1 MHSKV
6 LVSKSIR
13 RLLAI
18 VPLLGAALLAAHDV
32 SADDKKPEPAKP
44 SAPTAPPAATPA
56 PATTAAPKA
65 ADAKAA
71 PSADE
76 IAKRVQTFYDTTKTF
91 KADFKQ
97 EYTIKVQ
104 NVKKA
109 STGKVVFEKPGKMS
123 WTYDAPNGNRVV
135 SDGKTIKVYEKENEQ
150 MFETPVKN
158 SQYPAA
164 LAFLMG
170 TGNLT
175 KDFSFRMLDAA
186 QMKFEGGYVLEG
198 TPKEA
203 TPAYQKII
211 LYVDQATNQVRR
223 VLILD
228 AQGNKNRFEFN
239 SAVANQTVEK
249 KEFEFTPPAGTKTV
263 KP

>member
-1 MHSKV
+1 MHPTKALSLRTV
-6 LVSKSIR
+6 LRIASVLPMI
-13 RLLAI
+13 
-18 VPLLGAALLAAHDV
+18 AAASLAAGDV
-32 SADDKKPEPAKP
+32 AADDKKPEPPKAE
-44 SAPTAPPAATPA
+44 
-56 PATTAAPKA
+56 APKA
-65 ADAKAA
+65 DPPKADAGKADA
-71 PSADE
+71 GKSAE
-76 IAKRVQTFYDTTKTF
+76 AEAIAKRVQAFYDSTKTF

-109 STGKVVFEKPGKMS
+109 SSGKVVFEKPGKMS
-123 WTYDAPNGNRVV
+123 WTYDAPNGNRVA

-175 KDFSFRMLDAA
+175 KDFSFRLLDAA

-211 LYVDQATNQVRR
+211 LYVDAATNQVRR

-239 SAVANQTVEK
+239 SPVANQAVAKT
-249 KEFEFTPPAGTKTV
+249 EFEFTPPAGTKIV

>member
-1 MHSKV
+1 MVKARISK
-6 LVSKSIR
+6 
-13 RLLAI
+13 
-18 VPLLGAALLAAHDV
+18 LGASVVAFAALLATVFFFTRDV
-32 SADDKKPEPAKP
+32 SAGGL
-44 SAPTAPPAATPA
+44 TAEQIGA
-56 PATTAAPKA
+56 
-65 ADAKAA
+65 
-71 PSADE
+71 
-76 IAKRVQTFYDTTKTF
+76 RVQAFYDATRTF
-91 KADFKQ
+91 KANFTQ
-97 EYTIKVQ
+97 TYTIKVQ
-104 NVKKA
+104 DVRKV
-109 STGKVVFEKPGKMS
+109 STGKVTFEKPGKMS

-135 SDGKTIKVYEKENEQ
+135 SDGLTIKVYEKENEQ

-175 KDFSFRMLDAA
+175 KDFSFRTLDAT
-186 QMKFEGGYVLEG
+186 QMKFEGGWVLEG

-239 SAVANQTVEK
+239 SAVANQAAEK

>member
-1 MHSKV
+1 MKKV
-6 LVSKSIR
+6 SSMGWIR
-13 RLLAI
+13 RLNVGLLVVGGLA
-18 VPLLGAALLAAHDV
+18 LGAHGA
-32 SADDKKPEPAKP
+32 SADDKKPD
-44 SAPTAPPAATPA
+44 PPKAE
-56 PATTAAPKA
+56 APKA
-65 ADAKAA
+65 EA
-71 PSADE
+71 PKSDPKADE
-76 IAKRVQTFYDTTKTF
+76 IAKKVQAFYDSTKTF

-104 NVKKA
+104 NVKKS

-175 KDFSFRMLDAA
+175 KDFAFRLLDAA
-186 QMKFEGGYVLEG
+186 QMKFEGGQVLEG

-203 TPAYQKII
+203 TPAYQKIL
-211 LYVDQATNQVRR
+211 LYVDTATNQVRR

-239 SAVANQTVEK
+239 SPVANQTVDK
-249 KEFEFTPPAGTKTV
+249 KEFEFTPPAGTKVV